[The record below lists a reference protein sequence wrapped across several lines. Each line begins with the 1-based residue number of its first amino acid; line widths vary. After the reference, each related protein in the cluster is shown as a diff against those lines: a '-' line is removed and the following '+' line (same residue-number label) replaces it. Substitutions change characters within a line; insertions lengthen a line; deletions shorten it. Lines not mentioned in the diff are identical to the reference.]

1 MAEQQGTVT
10 SGFGVI
16 PNQIVE
22 ILRSV
27 MEPKYFKALESG
39 STRGLSNDERIV
51 LTSLR
56 SNYGTFNFAA
66 PAFKTMM
73 RPLSTMGVDEIAVE
87 LNTRQRQIPPFGTV
101 EYSQYLRDNPQPLI
115 EIPDDTLP
123 SRQRGQIAG
132 AADETNRPGGG
143 IQRGGNQPVIDAYE
157 GPGPGQAITQNAAI
171 NQLTQYLPENYRI
184 YFLTGIIDIAR
195 ISREYPDAD
204 TTVSPSVRQ
213 DILKLRQ
220 SVISGDLDRNLAGKY
235 FTGAGRNQGA
245 RASEAQNVVDR
256 ILRIERLPDPMGR
269 VPEDPLGRTADT
281 PGFGRGTEPPR
292 TVVGKP
298 YSGARA
304 PSAEPPEGQ
313 EYVFNRGLNRWEL
326 MNSKTGR
333 TVGAVDKDGKIIKPD
348 TGDDGDDGGGGG
360 GVPGAGIP
368 GMETA
373 EPMVPPDWETA
384 AAEMY
389 PEYYAIVKNNPE
401 IADLLRRSLG
411 PPEWSE
417 QKFQAELRG
426 TNWWKT
432 TTASART
439 WDAASALDPAT
450 YQAQIDEA
458 ATAINQEAL
467 NLGIRLSSDKVQKLA
482 LDSLRFGWGT
492 QTITNSIGM
501 AATEGGAAGATQLRE
516 GYYGQQ
522 VRNTAKQYGVSLND
536 TTFNSF
542 VNKIAVGEE
551 TIGSFQDYALTIAK
565 SLYPP
570 LAEQFDA
577 GRTFEDVTS
586 SYKTIAANLLEKD
599 EASIDMTRPEWVQAV
614 TYQADPKT
622 GEQRLMNMRE
632 WQDYLRTTDSFGY
645 QYTTEARSRAYGIAD
660 TIANMFGRI

>member
-1 MAEQQGTVT
+1 MAEKDT
-10 SGFGVI
+10 
-16 PNQIVE
+16 QIRQ
-22 ILRSV
+22 IASQLQT
-27 MEPKYFKALESG
+27 K
-39 STRGLSNDERIV
+39 
-51 LTSLR
+51 
-56 SNYGTFNFAA
+56 FAA
-66 PAFKTMM
+66 
-73 RPLSTMGVDEIAVE
+73 
-87 LNTRQRQIPPFGTV
+87 
-101 EYSQYLRDNPQPLI
+101 YLRDPSKREGLTAAERRVLDAVRSNPSPGQLQSLYNMTKFSNTNVMVRERAFGSLATALGMEAPEARSLWQRLS
-115 EIPDDTLP
+115 PTATADLP
-123 SRQRGQIAG
+123 GPAQVTTSRV
-132 AADETNRPGGG
+132 PGEGS
-143 IQRGGNQPVIDAYE
+143 QRGGDQAQFAGANVPRSGIVDALLPAMNDAFVSWWRGGGGVGEDDTRLSFEDQRTLAQALADPTQPDLSVLQRFSKIPD
-157 GPGPGQAITQNAAI
+157 PNAFLQTARD
-171 NQLTQYLPENYRI
+171 LTR
-184 YFLTGIIDIAR
+184 DI
-195 ISREYPDAD
+195 
-204 TTVSPSVRQ
+204 Q
-213 DILKLRQ
+213 
-220 SVISGDLDRNLAGKY
+220 ISGIEARQTVQQAAQAAATRLNPYYDPSTSSVVFMTRSQAQQRGLAPATAQQQAETDRKAS
-235 FTGAGRNQGA
+235 QG
-245 RASEAQNVVDR
+245 
-256 ILRIERLPDPMGR
+256 
-269 VPEDPLGRTADT
+269 
-281 PGFGRGTEPPR
+281 
-292 TVVGKP
+292 
-298 YSGARA
+298 
-304 PSAEPPEGQ
+304 AEPPEGY
-313 EYVFNRGLNRWEL
+313 EWSYDPVE
-326 MNSKTGR
+326 SKPVLVPIGTEMPARVAGSP
-333 TVGAVDKDGKIIKPD
+333 DPQDD
-348 TGDDGDDGGGGG
+348 TGGGTGGGDVPGAG

-501 AATEGGAAGATQLRE
+501 AATEGGAAGVTQLRE

>member
-16 PNQIVE
+16 PEQIVQ

-27 MEPKYFKALESG
+27 MDPKYFKALESG
-39 STRGLSNDERIV
+39 STRGLSNDQRIV
-51 LTSLR
+51 LTTLR
-56 SNYGTFNFAA
+56 SNYGTFNFAS

-87 LNTRQRQIPPFGTV
+87 LNTRQRQIPPFGTA
-101 EYSQYLRDNPQPLI
+101 EYSEYMRNNPLPLI
-115 EIPDDTLP
+115 QTPQQ
-123 SRQRGQIAG
+123 RQQELRQ
-132 AADETNRPGGG
+132 
-143 IQRGGNQPVIDAYE
+143 NQPAPPPPVAPPKQKGPAGFVPAE
-157 GPGPGQAITQNAAI
+157 GPGVGQAVSPQQALQ
-171 NQLTQYLPENYRI
+171 QLSQLLPEKFRV
-184 YFLTGIIDIAR
+184 YFLTGVTDLAEIR
-195 ISREYPDAD
+195 RSYPDAD
-204 TTVSPSVRQ
+204 TTVSAKARQ
-213 DILKLRQ
+213 DLAKLRQ
-220 SVISGDLDRNLAGKY
+220 SVLDGNLDKNLAGNY
-235 FTGAGRNQGA
+235 FTAAGNNASA
-245 RASEAQNVVDR
+245 RVAAAQPIVDN
-256 ILRIERLPDPMGR
+256 ILRVNVQP
-269 VPEDPLGRTADT
+269 DPLGRTPAT
-281 PGFGRGTEPPR
+281 PGFGRQPT
-292 TVVGKP
+292 TATT
-298 YSGARA
+298 GAATGAAGGR
-304 PSAEPPEGQ
+304 PEERGYPMSAGNLPLPEG
-313 EYVFNRGLNRWEL
+313 VGG
-326 MNSKTGR
+326 GR
-333 TVGAVDKDGKIIKPD
+333 TGAGGADGA
-348 TGDDGDDGGGGG
+348 GGAGGAGGG
-360 GVPGAGIP
+360 GVGGGLPGAGIP
-368 GMETA
+368 GVEA
-373 EPMVPPDWETA
+373 AAPVVPPDWETA

-401 IADLLRRSLG
+401 IAQLLRRSLDEG
-411 PPEWSE
+411 WSE

-439 WDAASALDPAT
+439 WDAGMALDPAS

-522 VRNTAKQYGVSLND
+522 VRNTAKQYGVALND

-599 EASIDMTRPEWVQAV
+599 EAEIDMTRPEWVQAV

-632 WQDYLRTTDSFGY
+632 WQDYLRNTESFGY

-660 TIANMFGRI
+660 TLANMFGRI